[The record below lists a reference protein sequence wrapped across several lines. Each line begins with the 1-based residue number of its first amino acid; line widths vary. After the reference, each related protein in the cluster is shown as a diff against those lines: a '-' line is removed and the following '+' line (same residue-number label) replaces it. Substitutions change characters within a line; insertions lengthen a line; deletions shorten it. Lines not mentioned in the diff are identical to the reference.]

1 MPLENCGKRLG
12 GIIQGK
18 LTKLRGSARNGGKAI
33 RCEEAQMLLD
43 QYAHG
48 ELEPALAEAVSRHLA
63 NCRDCTAELE
73 AVSATGASLRQ
84 ALLEP
89 PQVDLFPLI
98 AERCR
103 SRGCQTKARSSLGRW
118 ALSGLAAACALG
130 LVILANW
137 QATRTNPALQSRANR
152 MQAKGSAAEQ
162 SRPYKVP
169 GQNAAVPLNAK
180 PNSPTS
186 AAEGK
191 QTGLPAENAHS
202 RQEVL
207 PNKHRPVERQNF
219 LQEVLPNKHQLIE
232 RQNFSQEALADK
244 RQSQNLPSS
253 PKPKR
258 APLDLSNSSPSEKP
272 LGVAEEGGADIPA
285 PDQPELVLIAEPEV
299 VGQVSAPERL
309 PSYTIRFPES
319 AFGFQPV
326 RSLKVYTQDSP
337 EEEAKVIE
345 ICFAPLNGA
354 FSKTQNGKRGVQ

>member
-1 MPLENCGKRLG
+1 
-12 GIIQGK
+12 
-18 LTKLRGSARNGGKAI
+18 
-33 RCEEAQMLLD
+33 MLLD

-73 AVSATGASLRQ
+73 AVSATGAVLRQ
-84 ALLEP
+84 TLLEP

-103 SRGCQTKARSSLGRW
+103 CRGYQSKVRPSLGRW
-118 ALSGLAAACALG
+118 ALSGLAAACAFG

-137 QATRTNPALQSRANR
+137 QATRTNPALQSRANHA
-152 MQAKGSAAEQ
+152 QAKVSAAEQ
-162 SRPYKVP
+162 PRPHK
-169 GQNAAVPLNAK
+169 AAGADAAAPLNAK
-180 PNSPTS
+180 PNSPTL

-191 QTGLPAENAHS
+191 QSTLLAENARN

-219 LQEVLPNKHQLIE
+219 
-232 RQNFSQEALADK
+232 SQEALATK
-244 RQSQNLPSS
+244 RQPQNLPSS
-253 PKPKR
+253 PKPKQ

-272 LGVAEEGGADIPA
+272 LGVAGEGAADIPA

>member
-1 MPLENCGKRLG
+1 MKGEGVPLENCGKRLG
-12 GIIQGK
+12 EIMK
-18 LTKLRGSARNGGKAI
+18 WKFTKSRGSARNGGKDI

-73 AVSATGASLRQ
+73 AVSATGAVLRQ
-84 ALLEP
+84 TLLEP

-103 SRGCQTKARSSLGRW
+103 CRGYQSKVRPSLGRW

-137 QATRTNPALQSRANR
+137 QATRTNPALQSRANHA
-152 MQAKGSAAEQ
+152 QAKVSAAEQ
-162 SRPYKVP
+162 PRPHK
-169 GQNAAVPLNAK
+169 AAGADAAAPLNAK
-180 PNSPTS
+180 PNSPTL

-191 QTGLPAENAHS
+191 QSTLLAENARN

-219 LQEVLPNKHQLIE
+219 
-232 RQNFSQEALADK
+232 SQEALATK
-244 RQSQNLPSS
+244 RQPQSLPSS
-253 PKPKR
+253 PKPKQ
-258 APLDLSNSSPSEKP
+258 APLGLSNPPEK
-272 LGVAEEGGADIPA
+272 LSDVAGEGGTGIPA
-285 PDQPELVLIAEPEV
+285 PDQPELVLIAEPEAV
-299 VGQVSAPERL
+299 EQVSAPERL

-319 AFGFQPV
+319 AFDVQPV

-337 EEEAKVIE
+337 EEATKVIE
-345 ICFAPLNGA
+345 INFAPPNGVL
-354 FSKTQNGKRGVQ
+354 SKPLNGKRGVP